1 MRKMEKKVVLVTG
14 AGSGIGRAAALAF
27 AREGAKVVA
36 ADIQSQ
42 AAAETIRL
50 IKSDRGEAI
59 WAQADVSQAGEV
71 SSLIDKAVEKYGRL
85 DCAFNNAGI
94 EGNSGATADCD
105 EENWNRV
112 IAVNLTGVWLCMK
125 YEIRQMLKQDG
136 GAIVN
141 CASVAGIVGFP
152 GLPAYCASKGGIIQL
167 TKAAAL
173 EYAKNR
179 IRVNAVC
186 PGVVHTAMIDRITG
200 GKPEAEAQFAGME
213 PIGRMGT
220 PEEIAAGVVWLCA
233 DDASFVTGHP
243 MVIDGG
249 FIAQ

>member
-36 ADIQSQ
+36 ADIQPQ

-59 WAQADVSQAGEV
+59 WVQADVSQAGEV
-71 SSLIDKAVEKYGRL
+71 SGLIDKAVEKYGRL

-94 EGNSGATADCD
+94 EGNSAATADCD

-125 YEIRQMLKQDG
+125 YEIRQMLKQGG

-200 GKPEAEAQFAGME
+200 GKSEAEAQFAGME

-249 FIAQ
+249 FVAQ